1 MVKFTLMKNTRILF
15 LLLMMLCFSSC
26 VDIEERYDFKE
37 DGSVKVVYGFDMS
50 RAVSVLMNL
59 MTDSVRETPQF
70 GMAKDTSLNFYSAL
84 PDSTQLKMTPDEV
97 KMAQGSELSVK
108 MNLAKNIMKVNVNH
122 LAKNSDELEYY
133 LQHISKISLGNHVN
147 NVAKNNTNIKSF
159 DAQQLVAGQDYY
171 DYDVTPH
178 KFYRII
184 NKDKFNAFL
193 KKTSSTFTMAK
204 AMLIDMPYK
213 LVLNFSKPVKKVVNP
228 RAILSPD
235 KKTVTIMA
243 DMNDVI
249 KDPSLMNIKID
260 F

>member
-1 MVKFTLMKNTRILF
+1 MKNPRILF
-15 LLLMMLCFSSC
+15 LCLMMLCFSSC
-26 VDIEERYDFKE
+26 VDIEERYDFNA

-59 MTDSVRETPQF
+59 MTDSIRQTPQF
-70 GMAKDTSLNFYSAL
+70 GMAKDTTLNFYTAL
-84 PDSTQLKMTPDEV
+84 PDSTRLKMLPDEINI
-97 KMAQGSELSVK
+97 AQGSELAVK
-108 MNLAKNIMKVNVNH
+108 MDLNKNIMRVNVNH
-122 LAKNSDELEYY
+122 LAKNTDELEYY
-133 LQHISKISLGNHVN
+133 LKHISKISLSNPVN
-147 NVAKNNTNIKSF
+147 NIAKNNKNIQSF
-159 DAQQLVAGQDYY
+159 NGQQLVAGQDYY

-184 NKDKFNAFL
+184 DKDKFNAFL
-193 KKTSSTFTMAK
+193 KKTGSTFAMAK

-235 KKTVTIMA
+235 KKTVTILA